1 MGSAFIAVSI
11 LAPDD
16 GALHIEECSM
26 SESDVGGSTADN
38 AGLYDA
44 TGKAISSGQKN
55 AEKVE
60 DLVRFAREQPVATAV
75 GALVIGYILG
85 KLT

>member
-1 MGSAFIAVSI
+1 
-11 LAPDD
+11 
-16 GALHIEECSM
+16 M
-26 SESDVGGSTADN
+26 SESDVGGSTPGN

-44 TGKAISSGQKN
+44 TGNTINSGQKN
-55 AEKVE
+55 AEKIE

-75 GALVIGYILG
+75 GALVLGYILG

>member
-1 MGSAFIAVSI
+1 
-11 LAPDD
+11 
-16 GALHIEECSM
+16 M
-26 SESDVGGSTADN
+26 SESDVGGSTPGN

-75 GALVIGYILG
+75 GALVLGYILG

>member
-1 MGSAFIAVSI
+1 
-11 LAPDD
+11 
-16 GALHIEECSM
+16 M
-26 SESDVGGSTADN
+26 SESDVGGSKPGN
-38 AGLYDA
+38 AGLYDS
-44 TGKAISSGQKN
+44 TGKAISSQN

-75 GALVIGYILG
+75 GALVLGYILG

>member
-1 MGSAFIAVSI
+1 
-11 LAPDD
+11 
-16 GALHIEECSM
+16 M
-26 SESDVGGSTADN
+26 SESDVGGSKPGN
-38 AGLYDA
+38 AGLYDS
-44 TGKAISSGQKN
+44 TGKAISGGQN

>member
-1 MGSAFIAVSI
+1 
-11 LAPDD
+11 
-16 GALHIEECSM
+16 M
-26 SESDVGGSTADN
+26 SESDVGGSTAGN

-44 TGKAISSGQKN
+44 TGNAISSGQKN
-55 AEKVE
+55 AETVE

-75 GALVIGYILG
+75 GALVLGYILG

>member
-1 MGSAFIAVSI
+1 
-11 LAPDD
+11 
-16 GALHIEECSM
+16 M
-26 SESDVGGSTADN
+26 SESDVGGSTAGN

-44 TGKAISSGQKN
+44 TGNAISSGQTN

-75 GALVIGYILG
+75 GALVLGYILG